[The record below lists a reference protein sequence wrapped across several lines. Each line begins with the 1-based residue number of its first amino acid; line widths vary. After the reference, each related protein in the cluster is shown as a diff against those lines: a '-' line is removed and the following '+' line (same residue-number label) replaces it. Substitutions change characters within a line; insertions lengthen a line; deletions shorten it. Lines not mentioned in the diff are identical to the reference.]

1 MKLLIKKLR
10 QQKYQQYFVL
20 SYKSFFT
27 SFRLKWKPLWF
38 SSLFNTF
45 QVNNIL
51 CIVPQQ
57 NICRNLWEEI
67 QLFKH
72 FYIFYNTDKYQG
84 VTLILLGVISKKLG
98 YSPKIEW
105 ARDKKEIDKQKV
117 LIEKSIR
124 TLFVELRR
132 LELLTL
138 CLQSRCATSC
148 AIAPLEKKNKM
159 LNFVGPGGLEPPTS
173 SLSGMRSNHLSYGPN
188 LYVENIQVVRLAHE
202 TKMSNSKSKRVAK
215 LFYKITLN
223 DCA

>member
-1 MKLLIKKLR
+1 M
-10 QQKYQQYFVL
+10 
-20 SYKSFFT
+20 
-27 SFRLKWKPLWF
+27 
-38 SSLFNTF
+38 
-45 QVNNIL
+45 NIL
-51 CIVPQQ
+51 TTTIDEKRSHITRRAQTQ
-57 NICRNLWEEI
+57 GART
-67 QLFKH
+67 KH
-72 FYIFYNTDKYQG
+72 NTD
-84 VTLILLGVISKKLG
+84 
-98 YSPKIEW
+98 PMH
-105 ARDKKEIDKQKV
+105 
-117 LIEKSIR
+117 EKRASSDWLE

>member
-1 MKLLIKKLR
+1 MRARTRNTRKKTIIR
-10 QQKYQQYFVL
+10 IYEK
-20 SYKSFFT
+20 
-27 SFRLKWKPLWF
+27 RA
-38 SSLFNTF
+38 SSDWL
-45 QVNNIL
+45 
-51 CIVPQQ
+51 
-57 NICRNLWEEI
+57 E
-67 QLFKH
+67 
-72 FYIFYNTDKYQG
+72 
-84 VTLILLGVISKKLG
+84 
-98 YSPKIEW
+98 
-105 ARDKKEIDKQKV
+105 
-117 LIEKSIR
+117 

-173 SLSGMRSNHLSYGPN
+173 SLSGMRSNHLSYGPY